1 MLAFRHHPAI
11 AKALELNEALA
22 SRHRSKAARRSP
34 PAAAAASGLR
44 GGLGRVG
51 IGGRPKRE
59 TERAAARVAARC
71 SATRASRGGGGYS
84 TCRCAVSV
92 PNVQAVYRMFPLALA
107 ANASTVERIVRANV
121 SST

>member
-51 IGGRPKRE
+51 IGGRRSGGE
-59 TERAAARVAARC
+59 LARVAARC

-107 ANASTVERIVRANV
+107 ANASTVERIVCANV

>member
-51 IGGRPKRE
+51 IGGRRSGGELAPSALRPLSE
-59 TERAAARVAARC
+59 GGDRDGVA
-71 SATRASRGGGGYS
+71 
-84 TCRCAVSV
+84 
-92 PNVQAVYRMFPLALA
+92 
-107 ANASTVERIVRANV
+107 VRANV